1 MPANPRVSFSP
12 RSAGV
17 RQQTTLALC
26 LVGIYLAAHAIVPL
40 VWGDVYPF
48 TSAPMFRDA
57 PKQYCDYRVTSLEG
71 QELSSKDWLTF
82 RTYDGNPV
90 GYGVGIVPPP
100 VLEKF
105 GTVLTEEE
113 ITKHIQDR
121 FKDPLH
127 EKLPAVIVEQIVIG
141 PLPNEQGQSRTVGVQ
156 TTHRY
161 TIANPALKAS
171 AN

>member
-1 MPANPRVSFSP
+1 M
-12 RSAGV
+12 
-17 RQQTTLALC
+17 
-26 LVGIYLAAHAIVPL
+26 
-40 VWGDVYPF
+40 
-48 TSAPMFRDA
+48 
-57 PKQYCDYRVTSLEG
+57 
-71 QELSSKDWLTF
+71 
-82 RTYDGNPV
+82 
-90 GYGVGIVPPP
+90 
-100 VLEKF
+100 LEKF

-141 PLPNEQGQSRTVGVQ
+141 PLENEQGQSRTVGVQ